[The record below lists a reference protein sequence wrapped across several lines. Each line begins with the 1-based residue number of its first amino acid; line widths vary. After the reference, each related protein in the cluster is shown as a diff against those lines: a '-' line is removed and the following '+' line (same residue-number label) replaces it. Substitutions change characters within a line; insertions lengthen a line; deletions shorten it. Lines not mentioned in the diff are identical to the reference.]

1 MSRLD
6 IVWTKA
12 FVVWLYRYI
21 VISLK
26 TRQAI
31 KFEGL
36 EYGQIVDLN
45 DAMVALVAPLG
56 GVGQDTQ
63 VAFQL
68 FPNITA
74 SHQGL
79 PNERLPWTW
88 LLQVALGTLNG
99 CWKVDL

>member
-1 MSRLD
+1 MY
-6 IVWTKA
+6 V
-12 FVVWLYRYI
+12 YI

-56 GVGQDTQ
+56 GVGQETQ

-68 FPNITA
+68 FPL
-74 SHQGL
+74 S
-79 PNERLPWTW
+79 
-88 LLQVALGTLNG
+88 LQVTKAYPMRNFPGLGCFKWL
-99 CWKVDL
+99 